1 MVLVAKIYADLF
13 FAYYY
18 CIPSA
23 IYTLTCPSNCFLL
36 SMNKARC
43 GVRCPLCGFT
53 VHFPPPRAESR
64 LAECCPRSASD
75 AQMVWAQRGSTKMQ
89 EEEQVERALTKQGQR
104 LATESARQARVRSPT
119 PLGGGSGESGGW
131 PCGEVRPEECAV
143 RVARRGCDD
152 ASYAK
157 GQ

>member
-1 MVLVAKIYADLF
+1 
-13 FAYYY
+13 
-18 CIPSA
+18 
-23 IYTLTCPSNCFLL
+23 
-36 SMNKARC
+36 
-43 GVRCPLCGFT
+43 
-53 VHFPPPRAESR
+53 
-64 LAECCPRSASD
+64 
-75 AQMVWAQRGSTKMQ
+75 MQ

-131 PCGEVRPEECAV
+131 PCGEVRPGECAV

-152 ASYAK
+152 ASHAK